1 MDTPRE
7 SISARIRQAARS
19 LGPFDYAATVVLLAV
34 YVVGTSMDEGPDTSI
49 DFYRAVATVIPTL
62 LITVAIQGR
71 IFELSRKVTF
81 RHQYRTVLFAIV
93 VFGGEAGTL
102 MTIARDQ
109 TNWAAHLYVYMA
121 VLALGLTTIYLAL
134 TGPVAADAAQAV
146 EPPRADDHGE
156 KPSGPH
162 TRERDEHLDF

>member
-7 SISARIRQAARS
+7 SISARVRRSAAS
-19 LGPFDYAATVVLLAV
+19 LGPLDYAATLVLLAV
-34 YVVGTSMDEGPDTSI
+34 YVIGTSLDEGPNTSM

-71 IFELSRKVTF
+71 VFELSRKVTF
-81 RHQYRTVLFAIV
+81 RLQYRTVLFAVV

-102 MTIARDQ
+102 MTIARNE

-121 VLALGLTTIYLAL
+121 VLALGLATLYLAL
-134 TGPVAADAAQAV
+134 TGTEQPESAV
-146 EPPRADDHGE
+146 E
-156 KPSGPH
+156 K
-162 TRERDEHLDF
+162 RD

>member
-1 MDTPRE
+1 MDTSQE
-7 SISARIRQAARS
+7 SISVRLRRSARS
-19 LGPFDYAATVVLLAV
+19 LGPFDYAATLVLLAV
-34 YVVGTSMDEGPDTSI
+34 YVIGTSMNEGPDTSL

-93 VFGGEAGTL
+93 VFGGEVGTL
-102 MTIARDQ
+102 MTIARER

-121 VLALGLTTIYLAL
+121 VLALGVATIYLAL
-134 TGPVAADAAQAV
+134 TGT
-146 EPPRADDHGE
+146 EESESREGE
-156 KPSGPH
+156 
-162 TRERDEHLDF
+162 TRGETETR